1 MSYQAPDANQQYNQY
16 PDPGQQGSNPPRA
29 PLNNPYG
36 PQAGYGQ
43 PYGPPP
49 GYQYQQPGQGQPYG
63 PPPGYGQPYGQQ
75 PGYGQQPYRQPG
87 TLGGLAVT
95 NLPQNVVAA
104 LSYVFLWVGALLCL
118 SYAGRNHFLRFHGV
132 QSLFFFGGL
141 TALRLALGFV
151 YYNTFD
157 PVLDVVLPIAWDVVT
172 LVGVVGWFV
181 LVIMAFQGKY
191 FKLPII
197 GNLAQRYADNSTR
210 QRPARP

>member
-1 MSYQAPDANQQYNQY
+1 MSYQAPNANQQYNQY
-16 PDPGQQGSNPPRA
+16 PDPAPQGSNPPQV

-75 PGYGQQPYRQPG
+75 PGYGQQPYRQPR

-104 LSYVFLWVGALLCL
+104 LTYSFLCSSALPCP
-118 SYAGRNHFLRFHGV
+118 SHPDQNHF
-132 QSLFFFGGL
+132 
-141 TALRLALGFV
+141 
-151 YYNTFD
+151 
-157 PVLDVVLPIAWDVVT
+157 
-172 LVGVVGWFV
+172 
-181 LVIMAFQGKY
+181 
-191 FKLPII
+191 
-197 GNLAQRYADNSTR
+197 
-210 QRPARP
+210 

>member
-29 PLNNPYG
+29 PSNNPYG

-63 PPPGYGQPYGQQ
+63 PPPRYGQPYGQQ
-75 PGYGQQPYRQPG
+75 PGYGQQPYHQPT

-104 LSYVFLWVGALLCL
+104 LSYAFLWVGALLCL
-118 SYAGRNHFLRFHGV
+118 SYAGRNHFLPFPWRAVHALFRQPHGPPPGPRFCLLQYLRSRPGCCAAHRLGRGHTGRRRRLVRARHHGLPGQV
-132 QSLFFFGGL
+132 LQAAYHRQPGS
-141 TALRLALGFV
+141 ALR
-151 YYNTFD
+151 
-157 PVLDVVLPIAWDVVT
+157 
-172 LVGVVGWFV
+172 
-181 LVIMAFQGKY
+181 
-191 FKLPII
+191 
-197 GNLAQRYADNSTR
+197 R
-210 QRPARP
+210 